1 MQALL
6 FRKLLTYTLFGLL
19 SSLLLSG
26 CAGIATRDAAQAG
39 AQRVYHEDIEL
50 SGRLL
55 VLYQQNDKEQ
65 SLPGSFEWKQNKD
78 STLVTLLSPL
88 GQVVATITV
97 DASGATLVQAK
108 QAPKHAQNLDSL
120 MNETLGWPMPITG
133 MRDWLQ
139 GFVRNAQGE
148 RTAISTSNDGS
159 TPADGWQLRY
169 ASWQDDFSLPKRID
183 LNRYTAQAG
192 NVALRIVLNPAA
204 DSAAPAANEQKTP

>member
-1 MQALL
+1 MQAHP
-6 FRKLLTYTLFGLL
+6 FRKLFMLTYLALG
-19 SSLLLSG
+19 LLLSG
-26 CAGIATRDAAQAG
+26 CASLATRDAAQAD
-39 AQRVYHEDIEL
+39 ARRVYHEDIEL

-65 SLPGSFEWKQNKD
+65 SLPGSFEWKQSKD

-97 DASGATLVQAK
+97 DANGATLVQAK

-139 GFVRNAQGE
+139 GFIRNAQGE
-148 RTAISTSNDGS
+148 RIAISTGNDGS
-159 TPADGWQLRY
+159 TAADGWQLRY

-192 NVALRIVLNPAA
+192 NVALRIVLDPAA
-204 DSAAPAANEQKTP
+204 NSAAPNTSDGQKAP